1 MVNTAIGIDLGT
13 TYSCVGVWRNG
24 NVEIISNGQGNR
36 TTPSFVGFTEK
47 ERLVGDSAKSQA
59 SANPENTVFDAK
71 RLIGN
76 NFTDEHVQSDMKHFS
91 YTVVD
96 KGGNKP
102 GIKVNFK
109 GEDKVFSP
117 EEISAMILGEM
128 KSIAE
133 GYLGETVK
141 DAVITVPAYFNDSQ
155 RQATKDAG
163 AIAGLN
169 VLRIINEPTAAAICY
184 GMDREDTDK
193 ESNILVF
200 DAGGGTMDITLLSL
214 DGKIFEVM
222 STFGDTHLGGEDF
235 DTVLVEYCMKDFKK
249 KHKHD
254 LSSSSRALRRLR
266 TSCEKA
272 KRVLSQSTTSKIEI
286 DSLFNGIDYSTSI
299 SRAKFESLCMHLFKK
314 LIAPVD
320 NVLRDAKIS
329 KSKVD
334 EVILVGGSTRI
345 PKIQKMLSDYFGGK
359 KLCKS
364 VNPDEAIAVG
374 AAILAAK
381 LSGATDSKIKDLLV
395 LDVLP
400 LSLGLETAGGIMT
413 KLIKRNEQ
421 IPTKKSQVFSTY
433 SNNQTGVNIQVFEG
447 ERTMTKDNRLL
458 GTFLLEGIPPAPR
471 GVPQI
476 EVTFDVN
483 SDGILNVSAMDKST
497 NKKNNITITNEKG
510 RLSKDEIER
519 MVAESE
525 KYKEDDEKLKEV
537 IESRNSL
544 ESYCYSVKSAVDEK
558 NVKDTSSTEEIESVT
573 KCADECLSWLDESSD
588 YTKEEIEAKRKEL
601 EALYNP
607 IITKAYKT
615 DPSGGMPGGMPNMP
629 GGMPGGMP
637 DMTGNAFNTSE
648 APDPGCD
655 EVD

>member
-1 MVNTAIGIDLGT
+1 
-13 TYSCVGVWRNG
+13 
-24 NVEIISNGQGNR
+24 
-36 TTPSFVGFTEK
+36 
-47 ERLVGDSAKSQA
+47 
-59 SANPENTVFDAK
+59 
-71 RLIGN
+71 
-76 NFTDEHVQSDMKHFS
+76 MK
-91 YTVVD
+91 
-96 KGGNKP
+96 
-102 GIKVNFK
+102 
-109 GEDKVFSP
+109 
-117 EEISAMILGEM
+117 
-128 KSIAE
+128 
-133 GYLGETVK
+133 
-141 DAVITVPAYFNDSQ
+141 
-155 RQATKDAG
+155 
-163 AIAGLN
+163 
-169 VLRIINEPTAAAICY
+169 
-184 GMDREDTDK
+184 
-193 ESNILVF
+193 
-200 DAGGGTMDITLLSL
+200 LLL
-214 DGKIFEVM
+214 
-222 STFGDTHLGGEDF
+222 
-235 DTVLVEYCMKDFKK
+235 
-249 KHKHD
+249 
-254 LSSSSRALRRLR
+254 
-266 TSCEKA
+266 
-272 KRVLSQSTTSKIEI
+272 
-286 DSLFNGIDYSTSI
+286 
-299 SRAKFESLCMHLFKK
+299 
-314 LIAPVD
+314 
-320 NVLRDAKIS
+320 
-329 KSKVD
+329 
-334 EVILVGGSTRI
+334 
-345 PKIQKMLSDYFGGK
+345 
-359 KLCKS
+359 
-364 VNPDEAIAVG
+364 
-374 AAILAAK
+374 